1 MIFPMH
7 FIEIFIGSFVI
18 TFTGAMMPGPMF
30 TATMFMSSKKGF
42 IAGPLIVIG
51 HGSLEALLVVLLYFG
66 FSSVFKNHAV
76 IGSVGLVGGITLL
89 WMSYEAFKFSHDPLN
104 ETNTKLFNGS
114 AYIAGIITSISN
126 PYWIIWWITIGL
138 SYILISFKYGIKGII
153 VFYIGHILAD
163 FSWYSLVA
171 FSFSFMKRFI
181 TSKGYMIIAIISG
194 IIFAVFSVYFLWF
207 GVKNFISY

>member
-1 MIFPMH
+1 MH